1 MPKGSIN
8 TKSITTAIES
18 ADGLR
23 VLVARFRGH
32 RVPKSRYDL
41 WLPSL
46 GPSEELLKQF
56 LGGEIAWGKFSSE
69 YRRELWLDGGAD
81 KRNHTIKNHGQKG
94 LLRMLKYLATK
105 QPVTLLCHCAEEE
118 KHCHRHL
125 LRQTLLGAK
134 VTL

>member
-1 MPKGSIN
+1 MPKGSLQ
-8 TKSITTAIES
+8 TKSLSTAIEH

-46 GPSEELLKQF
+46 GPSEKLLKQF
-56 LGGEIAWGKFSSE
+56 LGGEIPWSRFSNE
-69 YRRELWLDGGAD
+69 YRRELWLDGEAD
-81 KRNHTIKNHGQKG
+81 ERNRTVKNHGQKG
-94 LLRMLKYLATK
+94 LLRMLKYLSIR
-105 QPVTLLCHCAEEE
+105 QPVTLLCHCAEDER
-118 KHCHRHL
+118 HCHRHL